1 MYRVLAFAA
10 LSCSSPDT
18 PTLIA
23 SATNSAS
30 AITPRDTEPVNAETW
45 TPDMAGGP
53 YIVKR
58 PREVPIASPMAVS
71 GTPQDPTFWSQFVG
85 TTPGD
90 RPRAFAELCARG
102 GRNVQAQQ
110 IAPGIRILVERAG
123 LSCTLLVNEDPA
135 LPEAGAVVDA
145 LEKLVA
151 SWGPPDLTEFKT
163 VWIDRKRSVDVELAR
178 TERESGL
185 RRVELTWTPT
195 TPLEKIV
202 GTNGAILADLDVRP
216 LVGKLPS
223 ALRPALPSTYLF
235 EGCIDVSCSAFGLQP
250 PGGSRTHVIQATFRD
265 GETQVH
271 IRTSNAEM
279 PKLLAMIE
287 ASLGTLEPGTPPHIY
302 NAKQYVVRSGGITY
316 QIHAWLGVSI
326 TISHQQAS
334 N

>member
-1 MYRVLAFAA
+1 MYRAVLAFAA
-10 LSCSSPDT
+10 LSCSSPDA

-145 LEKLVA
+145 LEKL
-151 SWGPPDLTEFKT
+151 S
-163 VWIDRKRSVDVELAR
+163 KRSSAR
-178 TERESGL
+178 TARSSRISTCARSSENF
-185 RRVELTWTPT
+185 RRRCGQRFPRR
-195 TPLEKIV
+195 ISSRD
-202 GTNGAILADLDVRP
+202 A
-216 LVGKLPS
+216 
-223 ALRPALPSTYLF
+223 ST
-235 EGCIDVSCSAFGLQP
+235 
-250 PGGSRTHVIQATFRD
+250 
-265 GETQVH
+265 
-271 IRTSNAEM
+271 
-279 PKLLAMIE
+279 
-287 ASLGTLEPGTPPHIY
+287 
-302 NAKQYVVRSGGITY
+302 
-316 QIHAWLGVSI
+316 
-326 TISHQQAS
+326 
-334 N
+334 